1 MNISKLEQRV
11 LHVLARGGVI
21 RHERDARGRIAD
33 VTCFTGDGLVLADCT
48 MAVFARLRR
57 RRLIRSEGGAPY
69 RISREGRLAVRSQP
83 DNRA

>member
-11 LHVLARGGVI
+11 LHALARGALI
-21 RHERDARGRIAD
+21 LHEREGRRIVS
-33 VTCFTGDGLVLADCT
+33 VTCVDREGAILSDCT
-48 MAVFARLRR
+48 LPVFEKLRR
-57 RRLIRSEGGAPY
+57 RRFVASSGGGPY